1 MAAAEALAKK
11 RASKRAIQ
19 HLGRDVSMMFS
30 W

>member
-1 MAAAEALAKK
+1 MAAADALAKN

-19 HLGRDVSMMFS
+19 HLGKDASMMFS